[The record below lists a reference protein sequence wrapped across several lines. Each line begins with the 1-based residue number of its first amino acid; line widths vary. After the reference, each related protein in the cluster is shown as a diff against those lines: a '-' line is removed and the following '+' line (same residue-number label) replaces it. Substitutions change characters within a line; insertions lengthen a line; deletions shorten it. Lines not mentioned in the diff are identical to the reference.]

1 MLYHS
6 VLIIPIIGLTVIL
19 LKIILLMFNSEV
31 TDKISEGMN
40 KAEITIFVSYRR
52 NKTSENQVTKK
63 RSLKVSSLLKYSNLI
78 NMG

>member
-40 KAEITIFVSYRR
+40 KAEIRAW
-52 NKTSENQVTKK
+52 
-63 RSLKVSSLLKYSNLI
+63 
-78 NMG
+78 